1 MIITDDRLGN
11 RLASCERTR
20 MSANRN
26 YFWNIATKLVSQMN
40 VRRLDESGKRKRK
53 RKQKETKSSESVVV
67 VLLLI
72 HAH

>member
-1 MIITDDRLGN
+1 MIITHDRLGN

-26 YFWNIATKLVSQMN
+26 YFWNIATKLVSQMI

-53 RKQKETKSSESVVV
+53 RKPKETKQNVQK
-67 VLLLI
+67 VLLLFFF
-72 HAH
+72 